1 MNYTITPAKKISGRL
16 RVPGDRSITV
26 RAVLLGSI
34 ASGTSIIQ
42 DHLVCDDTRAAIGC
56 MRDLGVKIIE
66 RGAPSRLEIDGV
78 GLNGLQPAAHT
89 LQCGSSGTTMRLL
102 AGLMAG
108 QSFGSALDGSEQLR
122 RRPMRRITEPLRAMG
137 ATISDQEGCAPI
149 AISATP
155 LAGIDYDMPVASAQI
170 KSALLLAGLYAEG
183 ITSVR
188 EPAPTRDHTERMLAA
203 CGADVRVD
211 AATRTVSIQSPTEP
225 LNALNLRVPADYS
238 SAAFFAAAGLIHQ
251 NAALVLDDVGVNPT
265 RAGFSDALL
274 AMGANLRHPAPR
286 TEGGE
291 PVTDLMCDSS
301 QLNAIEVSGDLVARM
316 IDEFPI
322 FAVVATQAR
331 GRTVVRDAQEL
342 RVKESNRIDGLVAE
356 LQKMGAKIQATPDGF
371 VIDGPTRLRGAV
383 VNGLGDH
390 RVAMALAVAALVAEG
405 DTTIEGAECVSK
417 TYPQFFS
424 HLERVVSR

>member
-1 MNYTITPAKKISGRL
+1 
-16 RVPGDRSITV
+16 
-26 RAVLLGSI
+26 
-34 ASGTSIIQ
+34 
-42 DHLVCDDTRAAIGC
+42 
-56 MRDLGVKIIE
+56 
-66 RGAPSRLEIDGV
+66 
-78 GLNGLQPAAHT
+78 
-89 LQCGSSGTTMRLL
+89 
-102 AGLMAG
+102 
-108 QSFGSALDGSEQLR
+108 
-122 RRPMRRITEPLRAMG
+122 
-137 ATISDQEGCAPI
+137 
-149 AISATP
+149 
-155 LAGIDYDMPVASAQI
+155 
-170 KSALLLAGLYAEG
+170 
-183 ITSVR
+183 
-188 EPAPTRDHTERMLAA
+188 
-203 CGADVRVD
+203 RVD

>member
-1 MNYTITPAKKISGRL
+1 MNTIITPAKKISGRL
-16 RVPGDRSITV
+16 RAPGDRSITV

-34 ASGTSIIQ
+34 AEGISIV
-42 DHLVCDDTRAAIGC
+42 DDYLDCDDTQAAIGC
-56 MRDLGVKIIE
+56 MRGLGVEILARK
-66 RGAPSRLEIDGV
+66 APSRLEITGA
-78 GLNGLQPAAHT
+78 GLNGLLPSRGA

-108 QSFGSALDGSEQLR
+108 QPFGSALDGSEQLR

-137 ATISDQEGCAPI
+137 ADIQDQEGCAPLYLR
-149 AISATP
+149 AAP
-155 LAGIDYDMPVASAQI
+155 LQGIEYEMPVASAQI

-183 ITSVR
+183 TTSAR

-203 CGADVRVD
+203 CGAAVRVD
-211 AATRTVSIQSPTEP
+211 PATRTVSVQSPTHALKP
-225 LNALNLRVPADYS
+225 LNLRVPADYS
-238 SAAFFAAAGLIHQ
+238 SAAFFAAAGLIHP

-286 TEGGE
+286 AEGGE

-301 QLNAIEVSGDLVARM
+301 ALTAIEVGGELVARM

-342 RVKESNRIDGLVAE
+342 RVKESNRIDGLVGE
-356 LQKMGAKIQATPDGF
+356 LQKMGARIQATPDGF
-371 VIDGPTRLRGAV
+371 VIDGPTQLRGAV

-390 RVAMALAVAALVAEG
+390 RVAMALAVAALVADG
-405 DTTIEGAECVSK
+405 PTTIEGADCVSK

-424 HLERVVSR
+424 HLETVVRR